1 MRGGWVQSTRM
12 TWRVLAGFI
21 VALLVL
27 LPTAQHASTASTD
40 GHAATLK
47 HAPRTPPASARTVDV
62 ARTVTVLPPTAH
74 AGATIAG
81 SRDRLSELGLAAP
94 FVPPRV

>member
-1 MRGGWVQSTRM
+1 M
-12 TWRVLAGFI
+12 TSRVLAGFI

-27 LPTAQHASTASTD
+27 LPTAQHASAASTD

-62 ARTVTVLPPTAH
+62 ARTVSVLPPTVL

-81 SRDRLSELGLAAP
+81 WHDPLSELGLDAP
-94 FVPPRV
+94 IVPPRV